1 MSQARTA
8 ERPEPNSPPNSH
20 PRVAVV
26 IPCYKVKRQVVDLIL
41 NIGPEVDHI
50 LLVDDACP
58 EHSGEFAA
66 SEITDPRLHV
76 ITHPENQGVGGAVI
90 SGIKSAL
97 EKDAEIIVKLDG
109 DGQYDP
115 ALIPLLIGPIVEG
128 TVDCTK
134 GNRFFNLENLAEM
147 PAGRVFGNAMLS
159 FINKLVSGYWDI
171 MDPTN
176 GLIAIHANIVRQI
189 PMEKL
194 DKRYFFESDLLFRLG
209 TVRAVVCDIPL
220 QAFYRDETSSL
231 SIVDV
236 ALSFPRKYLNRMFK
250 RLFYNYFLR
259 DFNIGSV
266 SLVAAIILMTSGSVY
281 GLIKWQ
287 ASYETG
293 IPATAGMVMISA
305 LQILAGLNFLISF
318 FNYDMGSVPRTVQ
331 FKLLRNSQ
339 ME

>member
-1 MSQARTA
+1 MSKET
-8 ERPEPNSPPNSH
+8 

-26 IPCYKVKRQVVDLIL
+26 IPCYKVRKQVVDLISG
-41 NIGPEVDHI
+41 IGPQVHHI

-58 EHSGEFAA
+58 EHSGEFAE
-66 SEITDPRLHV
+66 SEISDSRLQV
-76 ITHPENQGVGGAVI
+76 ITHKENQGVGGAVI
-90 SGIKSAL
+90 SGIRCAL
-97 EKDAEIIVKLDG
+97 ENEAEIIVKLDG

-189 PMEKL
+189 PLEKL

-209 TVRAVVCDIPL
+209 TVRAVICDIPL

-236 ALSFPRKYLNRMFK
+236 ILTFPKKHLNRMFK

-259 DFNIGSV
+259 DFNMGSV
-266 SLVAAIILMTSGSVY
+266 SLVAAIILITSGAAY
-281 GLIKWQ
+281 GMVKWRL
-287 ASYETG
+287 SYTTG
-293 IPATAGMVMISA
+293 IPATAGMVMISG
-305 LQILAGLNFLISF
+305 LQLLAGLNFLISF
-318 FNYDMGSVPRTVQ
+318 INYDIGNIPRQVQ
-331 FKLLRNSQ
+331 SRLLRHSGV
-339 ME
+339 E